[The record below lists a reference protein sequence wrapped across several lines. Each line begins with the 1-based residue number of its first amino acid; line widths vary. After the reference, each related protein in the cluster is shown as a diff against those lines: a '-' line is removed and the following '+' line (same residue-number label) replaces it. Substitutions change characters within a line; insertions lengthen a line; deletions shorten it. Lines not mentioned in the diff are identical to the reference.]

1 MPLDIAAALASTFA
15 TTDVQHGRTKSVQ
28 TREVHELA
36 KAVISSVEGETSSA
50 GNRASIIMEE
60 KEVGAAAIGQFSA
73 FGAAP
78 QLSAPLAPLAASLR
92 PAGSAAAASAGLE
105 MKTDTGGA
113 FGSEREMIS
122 QLKEA
127 TPDGGQRT
135 GGHRGSVAMAE
146 VAIERG
152 DQGRDQGRLRSAS
165 RRPLDSPAAEARR
178 RSAPRRAVGAT
189 ATEGGGQGRRRA

>member
-1 MPLDIAAALASTFA
+1 M
-15 TTDVQHGRTKSVQ
+15 Q

-78 QLSAPLAPLAASLR
+78 QLSAPLAPLAALPAL
-92 PAGSAAAASAGLE
+92 PAGLGGGGFGGFE

-113 FGSEREMIS
+113 FGSGER
-122 QLKEA
+122 
-127 TPDGGQRT
+127 
-135 GGHRGSVAMAE
+135 
-146 VAIERG
+146 
-152 DQGRDQGRLRSAS
+152 
-165 RRPLDSPAAEARR
+165 
-178 RSAPRRAVGAT
+178 
-189 ATEGGGQGRRRA
+189 